1 MPTLYRTANW
11 KITMYFGDHH
21 PPHFH
26 IVMKDGREA
35 LVGLDG
41 LGVIEGAISSAAL
54 KAARKWAAGNASLL
68 SETWARMQQTR

>member
-11 KITMYFGDHH
+11 KITMYFGDHR

-35 LVGLDG
+35 LVALDS
-41 LGVIEGAISSAAL
+41 LEVIEGAVSSAAL
-54 KAARKWAAGNASLL
+54 KAARKWGGANASLL
-68 SETWARMQQTR
+68 SATWQQMQKTR